1 MLNLN
6 YNFVEDPRPLEGL
19 TRLRKLT
26 LIGSRVKHARLL
38 VRVLRGMTD
47 IEMLDFRY
55 VPSISLFATSILP
68 GAAEPNF
75 FRSSC
80 LGASLPPVRRCM
92 TRRANSVVAVGGL
105 CCVSNLVHI
114 CLRRAGQAQSLRLG

>member
-1 MLNLN
+1 MRVLNLN

-55 VPSISLFATSILP
+55 APSVFVPYAFFALPYCEVPPPMASVLRASAPRCLRFAT
-68 GAAEPNF
+68 A
-75 FRSSC
+75 
-80 LGASLPPVRRCM
+80 
-92 TRRANSVVAVGGL
+92 
-105 CCVSNLVHI
+105 
-114 CLRRAGQAQSLRLG
+114 